1 MCSYDDID
9 VISAIY
15 FIMSTLTTTGIYNP
29 YSDETSLFF
38 LFLGLYMIIGVII
51 GGTALVYIS
60 RSMHTS
66 LLYVR
71 LDRQFDVPV
80 TVDEIQELVDMTVIP
95 RPMTTISRQ
104 EYLIMMTIRMD
115 ILNEELI
122 SSIFQQYDENP
133 PVIQVSQT
141 PTSNPST
148 IIISD
153 ADSEN
158 SKLLS

>member
-1 MCSYDDID
+1 
-9 VISAIY
+9 
-15 FIMSTLTTTGIYNP
+15 
-29 YSDETSLFF
+29 
-38 LFLGLYMIIGVII
+38 
-51 GGTALVYIS
+51 
-60 RSMHTS
+60 
-66 LLYVR
+66 
-71 LDRQFDVPV
+71 
-80 TVDEIQELVDMTVIP
+80 MTVIP